1 MFLKSLEING
11 FKSFAD
17 KTHIDFSDGITSL
30 LGPNGCGKSNIVDSI
45 KWVLGEQ
52 STKTLRASRMDDVI
66 FAGTETRKPREMAEV
81 TLTIDNEDHN
91 LMTDVPEIVIRRR
104 IYRSGES
111 EYYMNG
117 QRCLLKNIRELF
129 MDTGVGKSAYSI
141 LEQGKI
147 DQILSNKPEDRRY
160 IFEEAAGISR
170 YKAKCN
176 EAQNRIEKSQ
186 ENINQL
192 ASTVNEVKRTYERTR
207 VQAAKAMKWQELKDK
222 AFYLDV
228 DIKLS
233 RIDMFLKLKEKRL
246 QDRDEAKARKEKLE
260 ADLST
265 YDDVI
270 SSSSGEVS
278 EYQEKSKKLEIAI
291 GKAEALVSS
300 ISETI
305 SAFEE
310 SYRQYLEKLSS
321 SEARCSQIQNEID
334 RTKADAE
341 EASSN
346 LDDYIDRLEEKEKQ
360 LKYTENAL
368 TETRIE
374 IGRLN
379 NEIKKAEESN
389 AELDN
394 ELQELS
400 EALRNVIESL
410 IQEVDEKTGTEYS
423 AERREEAE
431 SSFRSALS
439 SILNDLNQR
448 SSFVSNLP
456 SGIDY
461 SSQIALKDFNRLK
474 DSISRL
480 ESLFDRYID
489 SIPPVIDTILS
500 PEGLVSKKRDIEEKE
515 TGARNVITDNRR
527 IIEGARVQIESRES
541 DVISLQT
548 NIASLKEHIGSLR
561 VTVDNQ
567 KENIRRYNSQ
577 IVQRELDLEDE
588 RASVEVAR
596 RRVHE
601 MNDKIKDK
609 DQEKKDKI
617 EEIGRLN
624 KELSEV
630 NSLLAEKYQSLDKK
644 RREKDE
650 LLQAIN
656 KCESEY
662 TSNNMYAE
670 SIDNEMKNIFSNF
683 FETYARNLKEFED
696 RMRDDMPDETE
707 MKKELEAVNQEIKAL
722 GNINHTA
729 KDEYDQAEDQ
739 YKFYSKQ
746 LEDYENAKKDME
758 SVLNEILDKSK
769 TMFLKSYKEIGDNFQ
784 AMFKR
789 LFGGGRAELSL
800 SDPDDVLNSGIEIL
814 AQPPGKNMSTLSLLS
829 GGERSM
835 TAVALL
841 FATYQVKPSPFCILD
856 EIDAA
861 LDDRNI
867 GYFLDVL
874 QDFARD
880 SQFIIITHNTHTVT
894 GGNSMLGVSQME
906 PGVSTAVGYRIA
918 SISGQ
923 PRIIN
928 DEGESVEFDEE
939 GRRKE

>member
-1 MFLKSLEING
+1 M
-11 FKSFAD
+11 
-17 KTHIDFSDGITSL
+17 
-30 LGPNGCGKSNIVDSI
+30 
-45 KWVLGEQ
+45 
-52 STKTLRASRMDDVI
+52 
-66 FAGTETRKPREMAEV
+66 
-81 TLTIDNEDHN
+81 TLTIDNEDHK

-104 IYRSGES
+104 IYRTGES

-192 ASTVNEVKRTYERTR
+192 SSTVSEVKRTYERTR

-233 RIDMFLKLKEKRL
+233 RVDMFLKLKEKRL
-246 QDRDEAKARKEKLE
+246 QDRDAAKERKTKLE
-260 ADLST
+260 TDLST

-278 EYQEKSKKLEIAI
+278 EYQEKSKNLEIAI

-310 SYRQYLEKLSS
+310 NYRQYLEKLSY
-321 SEARCSQIQNEID
+321 SESRCTQIQNEID

-341 EASSN
+341 EATSN

-368 TETRIE
+368 FETRVE

-379 NEIKKAEESN
+379 SEIKKAEESN

-394 ELQELS
+394 ELHGLS
-400 EALRNVIESL
+400 DALRNVIESL

-423 AERREEAE
+423 AERREDAE
-431 SSFRSALS
+431 KSFRSSLY
-439 SILNDLNQR
+439 SILNDLDQR

-456 SGIDY
+456 SGVEY
-461 SSQIALKDFNRLK
+461 SSEIAFKDFSRLK
-474 DSISRL
+474 DSISKL
-480 ESLFDRYID
+480 ETLFNTYIE

-515 TGARNVITDNRR
+515 TGARNIITENRR

-548 NIASLKEHIGSLR
+548 NIASLKEHIGSLK

-617 EEIGRLN
+617 EEISRLN
-624 KELSEV
+624 NELGEV

-650 LLQAIN
+650 LMQEIN
-656 KCESEY
+656 KCENEF
-662 TSNNMYAE
+662 TTNNMYAE
-670 SIDNEMKNIFSNF
+670 TIDNEIKNIFSNF
-683 FETYARNLKEFED
+683 FDTYARNLKEFED

-707 MKKELEAVNQEIKAL
+707 MKKEFEAVNQEIKAL

-729 KDEYDQAEDQ
+729 KDEFDQAEDQ

-758 SVLNEILDKSK
+758 SVLGEILEKSK
-769 TMFLKSYKEIGDNFQ
+769 TMFLKSYKEISDNFQ
-784 AMFKR
+784 SMFKR

-800 SDPDDVLNSGIEIL
+800 SDPEDVLNSGIEIL

-880 SQFIIITHNTHTVT
+880 SQFIIITHNIHTVT

-923 PRIIN
+923 PRILN

>member
-1 MFLKSLEING
+1 M
-11 FKSFAD
+11 
-17 KTHIDFSDGITSL
+17 
-30 LGPNGCGKSNIVDSI
+30 
-45 KWVLGEQ
+45 
-52 STKTLRASRMDDVI
+52 
-66 FAGTETRKPREMAEV
+66 
-81 TLTIDNEDHN
+81 
-91 LMTDVPEIVIRRR
+91 
-104 IYRSGES
+104 
-111 EYYMNG
+111 
-117 QRCLLKNIRELF
+117 
-129 MDTGVGKSAYSI
+129 
-141 LEQGKI
+141 
-147 DQILSNKPEDRRY
+147 
-160 IFEEAAGISR
+160 
-170 YKAKCN
+170 
-176 EAQNRIEKSQ
+176 
-186 ENINQL
+186 
-192 ASTVNEVKRTYERTR
+192 
-207 VQAAKAMKWQELKDK
+207 
-222 AFYLDV
+222 
-228 DIKLS
+228 
-233 RIDMFLKLKEKRL
+233 
-246 QDRDEAKARKEKLE
+246 
-260 ADLST
+260 DLST

-270 SSSSGEVS
+270 LSSSGEVS
-278 EYQEKSKKLEIAI
+278 EYQEKSKNLEIAI

-310 SYRQYLEKLSS
+310 NYRQYLEKLSY
-321 SEARCSQIQNEID
+321 SESRCAQIQNEID

-341 EASSN
+341 EATSN

-360 LKYTENAL
+360 LKYTESAL
-368 TETRIE
+368 FETRVE

-379 NEIKKAEESN
+379 SEIKKAEEGN

-394 ELQELS
+394 ELRDLS
-400 EALRNVIESL
+400 DALRNVIESL

-423 AERREEAE
+423 AERRESAE
-431 SSFRSALS
+431 KSFRSSLF
-439 SILNDLNQR
+439 SILSDLDQR
-448 SSFVSNLP
+448 SAFVSNLP
-456 SGIDY
+456 SGVEY
-461 SSQIALKDFNRLK
+461 SSEIAFKDFNRLK

-480 ESLFDRYID
+480 EVLFDTYID

-515 TGARNVITDNRR
+515 TGARNVITENRR

-617 EEIGRLN
+617 KEIARLN
-624 KELSEV
+624 TELGEV

-644 RREKDE
+644 RHEKDALMQE
-650 LLQAIN
+650 IN
-656 KCESEY
+656 KCENEF
-662 TSNNMYAE
+662 TTNNMYAE
-670 SIDNEMKNIFSNF
+670 TIDNEIKNIFSNF
-683 FETYARNLKEFED
+683 FDTYARNLKEFED

-707 MKKELEAVNQEIKAL
+707 MKKEFEAVNQEIKAL

-729 KDEYDQAEDQ
+729 KDEFDQAEDQ

-758 SVLNEILDKSK
+758 SVLGEILDKSK
-769 TMFLKSYKEIGDNFQ
+769 SMFLKSYKEISDNFQ

-800 SDPDDVLNSGIEIL
+800 SDPDDILNSGIEIL

-923 PRIIN
+923 PRILN

>member
-1 MFLKSLEING
+1 M
-11 FKSFAD
+11 
-17 KTHIDFSDGITSL
+17 
-30 LGPNGCGKSNIVDSI
+30 
-45 KWVLGEQ
+45 
-52 STKTLRASRMDDVI
+52 
-66 FAGTETRKPREMAEV
+66 
-81 TLTIDNEDHN
+81 
-91 LMTDVPEIVIRRR
+91 
-104 IYRSGES
+104 
-111 EYYMNG
+111 
-117 QRCLLKNIRELF
+117 
-129 MDTGVGKSAYSI
+129 
-141 LEQGKI
+141 
-147 DQILSNKPEDRRY
+147 
-160 IFEEAAGISR
+160 
-170 YKAKCN
+170 
-176 EAQNRIEKSQ
+176 
-186 ENINQL
+186 
-192 ASTVNEVKRTYERTR
+192 
-207 VQAAKAMKWQELKDK
+207 
-222 AFYLDV
+222 
-228 DIKLS
+228 
-233 RIDMFLKLKEKRL
+233 
-246 QDRDEAKARKEKLE
+246 
-260 ADLST
+260 
-265 YDDVI
+265 
-270 SSSSGEVS
+270 
-278 EYQEKSKKLEIAI
+278 
-291 GKAEALVSS
+291 
-300 ISETI
+300 
-305 SAFEE
+305 
-310 SYRQYLEKLSS
+310 
-321 SEARCSQIQNEID
+321 
-334 RTKADAE
+334 
-341 EASSN
+341 
-346 LDDYIDRLEEKEKQ
+346 EEKEKQ

-368 TETRIE
+368 FETRVE

-379 NEIKKAEESN
+379 SEIKKAEESN

-394 ELQELS
+394 ELHGLS
-400 EALRNVIESL
+400 DALRNVIESL

-423 AERREEAE
+423 AERREDAE
-431 SSFRSALS
+431 KSFRSSLY
-439 SILNDLNQR
+439 SILNDLDQR

-456 SGIDY
+456 SGVEY
-461 SSQIALKDFNRLK
+461 SSEIAFKDFSRLK
-474 DSISRL
+474 DSISKL
-480 ESLFDRYID
+480 EILFNTYIE

-515 TGARNVITDNRR
+515 TGARNIITENRR

-541 DVISLQT
+541 DEISLQT
-548 NIASLKEHIGSLR
+548 NIASLKEHIGSLK

-617 EEIGRLN
+617 EEISRLN
-624 KELSEV
+624 NELGEV

-650 LLQAIN
+650 LMQEIN
-656 KCESEY
+656 KCENEF
-662 TSNNMYAE
+662 TTNNMYAE
-670 SIDNEMKNIFSNF
+670 TIDNEIKNIFSNF
-683 FETYARNLKEFED
+683 FDTYARNLKEFED

-707 MKKELEAVNQEIKAL
+707 MKKEFEAVNQEIKAL

-729 KDEYDQAEDQ
+729 KDEFDQAEDQ

-758 SVLNEILDKSK
+758 SVLGEILEKSK
-769 TMFLKSYKEIGDNFQ
+769 TMFLKSYKEISDNFQ

-800 SDPDDVLNSGIEIL
+800 SDPEDVLNSGIEIL

-880 SQFIIITHNTHTVT
+880 SQFIIITHNIHTVT

-923 PRIIN
+923 PRILN

>member
-17 KTHIDFSDGITSL
+17 KTHIDFADGITSL

-81 TLTIDNEDHN
+81 TLTIDNEDHK

-104 IYRSGES
+104 IYRTGES

-192 ASTVNEVKRTYERTR
+192 SSTVSEVKRTYERTR

-233 RIDMFLKLKEKRL
+233 RVDMFLKLKEKRL
-246 QDRDEAKARKEKLE
+246 QDRDAAKERKTKLE
-260 ADLST
+260 TDLST

-278 EYQEKSKKLEIAI
+278 EYQEKSKNLEIAI

-310 SYRQYLEKLSS
+310 NYRQYLEKLSY
-321 SEARCSQIQNEID
+321 SESRCTQIQNEID

-341 EASSN
+341 EATSN

-368 TETRIE
+368 FETRVE

-379 NEIKKAEESN
+379 SEIKKAEESN

-394 ELQELS
+394 ELHGLS
-400 EALRNVIESL
+400 DALRNVIESL

-423 AERREEAE
+423 AERREDAE
-431 SSFRSALS
+431 KSFRSSLY
-439 SILNDLNQR
+439 SILNDLDQR

-456 SGIDY
+456 SGVEY
-461 SSQIALKDFNRLK
+461 SSEIAFKDFSRLK
-474 DSISRL
+474 DSISKL
-480 ESLFDRYID
+480 EILFNTYIE

-515 TGARNVITDNRR
+515 TGARNIITENRR

-548 NIASLKEHIGSLR
+548 NIASLKEHIGSLK

-601 MNDKIKDK
+601 MNDKI
-609 DQEKKDKI
+609 
-617 EEIGRLN
+617 
-624 KELSEV
+624 
-630 NSLLAEKYQSLDKK
+630 
-644 RREKDE
+644 
-650 LLQAIN
+650 
-656 KCESEY
+656 
-662 TSNNMYAE
+662 
-670 SIDNEMKNIFSNF
+670 
-683 FETYARNLKEFED
+683 
-696 RMRDDMPDETE
+696 
-707 MKKELEAVNQEIKAL
+707 
-722 GNINHTA
+722 
-729 KDEYDQAEDQ
+729 
-739 YKFYSKQ
+739 
-746 LEDYENAKKDME
+746 
-758 SVLNEILDKSK
+758 
-769 TMFLKSYKEIGDNFQ
+769 
-784 AMFKR
+784 
-789 LFGGGRAELSL
+789 
-800 SDPDDVLNSGIEIL
+800 
-814 AQPPGKNMSTLSLLS
+814 
-829 GGERSM
+829 
-835 TAVALL
+835 
-841 FATYQVKPSPFCILD
+841 
-856 EIDAA
+856 
-861 LDDRNI
+861 
-867 GYFLDVL
+867 
-874 QDFARD
+874 
-880 SQFIIITHNTHTVT
+880 
-894 GGNSMLGVSQME
+894 
-906 PGVSTAVGYRIA
+906 
-918 SISGQ
+918 
-923 PRIIN
+923 
-928 DEGESVEFDEE
+928 
-939 GRRKE
+939 

>member
-17 KTHIDFSDGITSL
+17 KTHIDFADGITSL

-81 TLTIDNEDHN
+81 TLTIDNEDHK
-91 LMTDVPEIVIRRR
+91 LMTEVPEIVIRRR

-192 ASTVNEVKRTYERTR
+192 TSVVNEVKRTYERTR

-222 AFYLDV
+222 AFFLDV

-233 RIDMFLKLKEKRL
+233 RVDMFLKLKEKRL
-246 QDRDEAKARKEKLE
+246 EDRDKAKEQKAKLE
-260 ADLST
+260 ADLSL

-270 SSSSGEVS
+270 TSSSGEVS
-278 EYQEKSKKLEIAI
+278 EYQEKSKNLEIAI

-305 SAFEE
+305 SAYEE
-310 SYRQYLEKLSS
+310 NYRQYLEKLSS
-321 SEARCSQIQNEID
+321 SESRCSQIQNEID
-334 RTKADAE
+334 RTKAEEE
-341 EASSN
+341 EAEN
-346 LDDYIDRLEEKEKQ
+346 TLEDYIDRLEEKESQ
-360 LKYTENAL
+360 LKYTERTL
-368 TETRIE
+368 SETRTE
-374 IGRLN
+374 IGKLN
-379 NEIKKAEESN
+379 GEIKTAEDSN
-389 AELDN
+389 NSLDLELRD
-394 ELQELS
+394 LS
-400 EALRNVIESL
+400 EALRSVIESL

-423 AERREEAE
+423 AERRENSEKA
-431 SSFRSALS
+431 FRDALS
-439 SILNDLNQR
+439 SILSDITQR
-448 SSFVSNLP
+448 SSFVESLP
-456 SGIDY
+456 QGIDY
-461 SSQIALKDFNRLK
+461 SSSIVIKDF
-474 DSISRL
+474 SRL
-480 ESLFDRYID
+480 FASINNLQNLFDDYIS

-515 TGARNVITDNRR
+515 DSARNVIMENRR

-541 DVISLQT
+541 DVTSLQT

-561 VTVDNQ
+561 VNVENQ
-567 KENIRRYNSQ
+567 KENIRRYKAQ

-588 RASVEVAR
+588 RESVEVAR
-596 RRVHE
+596 RRVHD
-601 MNDKIKDK
+601 MNEKIKEK
-609 DQEKKDKI
+609 DQEKIDKI
-617 EEIGRLN
+617 DEIKKLKVN
-624 KELSEV
+624 LDEV
-630 NSLLAEKYQSLDKK
+630 NSLLSEKYLSLDKK

-650 LLQAIN
+650 LIAAIN
-656 KCESEY
+656 KCDNEF
-662 TSNNMYAE
+662 TTNNMYAE
-670 SIDNEMKNIFSNF
+670 TIEKEIQNIFTNF
-683 FETYARNLKEFED
+683 FETYARNLREFED
-696 RMRDDMPDETE
+696 RLVEDMPDETHL
-707 MKKELEAVNQEIKAL
+707 KKEFDSVNQEIKAL
-722 GNINHTA
+722 GNINHAA
-729 KDEYDQAEDQ
+729 KDEFDQAEDQ

-746 LEDYENAKKDME
+746 LEDYEKAKKDME
-758 SVLNEILDKSK
+758 SVLGEILDKSK
-769 TMFLKSYKEIGDNFQ
+769 SMFLKSYKEISDNFQ

-800 SDPDDVLNSGIEIL
+800 SDPEDVLSSGIEIL

-923 PRIIN
+923 PRILN

>member
-81 TLTIDNEDHN
+81 TLTIDNEDHK

-192 ASTVNEVKRTYERTR
+192 ASTVSEVKRTYERTR

-800 SDPDDVLNSGIEIL
+800 SNPDDVLNSGIEIL

-880 SQFIIITHNTHTVT
+880 SQFIIIT
-894 GGNSMLGVSQME
+894 
-906 PGVSTAVGYRIA
+906 
-918 SISGQ
+918 
-923 PRIIN
+923 
-928 DEGESVEFDEE
+928 
-939 GRRKE
+939 

>member
-1 MFLKSLEING
+1 
-11 FKSFAD
+11 
-17 KTHIDFSDGITSL
+17 
-30 LGPNGCGKSNIVDSI
+30 
-45 KWVLGEQ
+45 
-52 STKTLRASRMDDVI
+52 
-66 FAGTETRKPREMAEV
+66 
-81 TLTIDNEDHN
+81 
-91 LMTDVPEIVIRRR
+91 
-104 IYRSGES
+104 
-111 EYYMNG
+111 
-117 QRCLLKNIRELF
+117 
-129 MDTGVGKSAYSI
+129 
-141 LEQGKI
+141 
-147 DQILSNKPEDRRY
+147 
-160 IFEEAAGISR
+160 
-170 YKAKCN
+170 
-176 EAQNRIEKSQ
+176 
-186 ENINQL
+186 
-192 ASTVNEVKRTYERTR
+192 
-207 VQAAKAMKWQELKDK
+207 
-222 AFYLDV
+222 
-228 DIKLS
+228 
-233 RIDMFLKLKEKRL
+233 MFLKLKEKRL
-246 QDRDEAKARKEKLE
+246 QDRDAAKERKSKLE
-260 ADLST
+260 TDLST

-278 EYQEKSKKLEIAI
+278 EYQEKSKNLEIAI

-310 SYRQYLEKLSS
+310 NYRQYLEKLSY
-321 SEARCSQIQNEID
+321 SESRCTQIQNEID

-341 EASSN
+341 EATSN

-368 TETRIE
+368 FETRVE

-379 NEIKKAEESN
+379 SEIKKAEESN

-394 ELQELS
+394 ELRELS
-400 EALRNVIESL
+400 DALRNVIESL

-423 AERREEAE
+423 AERREDAE
-431 SSFRSALS
+431 KSFRSSLY
-439 SILNDLNQR
+439 SILNDLDQR
-448 SSFVSNLP
+448 SAFVSNLP
-456 SGIDY
+456 SGVEY
-461 SSQIALKDFNRLK
+461 SSEIAFKDFSRLK
-474 DSISRL
+474 DSISKL
-480 ESLFDRYID
+480 DTLFNTYIE

-515 TGARNVITDNRR
+515 TGARNIITENRR

-548 NIASLKEHIGSLR
+548 NIASLKEHIGSLK

-617 EEIGRLN
+617 EEISRLN
-624 KELSEV
+624 NELGEV

-650 LLQAIN
+650 LMQEIN
-656 KCESEY
+656 KCENEF
-662 TSNNMYAE
+662 TTNNMYAE
-670 SIDNEMKNIFSNF
+670 TIDNEIKNIFSNF
-683 FETYARNLKEFED
+683 FDTYARNLKEFED

-707 MKKELEAVNQEIKAL
+707 MKKEFEAVNQEIKAL

-729 KDEYDQAEDQ
+729 KDEFDQAEDQ

-758 SVLNEILDKSK
+758 SVLGEILEKSK
-769 TMFLKSYKEIGDNFQ
+769 TMFLKSYKEISDNFQ
-784 AMFKR
+784 SMFKR

-800 SDPDDVLNSGIEIL
+800 SDPEDVLNSGIEIL

-880 SQFIIITHNTHTVT
+880 SQFIIITHNIHTVT

-923 PRIIN
+923 PRILN

>member
-17 KTHIDFSDGITSL
+17 KTHIDFADGITSL

-81 TLTIDNEDHN
+81 TLTIDNEDHK

-104 IYRSGES
+104 IYRTGES

-192 ASTVNEVKRTYERTR
+192 SSTVSEVKRTYERTR

-233 RIDMFLKLKEKRL
+233 RVDMFLKLKEKRL
-246 QDRDEAKARKEKLE
+246 QDRDAAKERKTKLE
-260 ADLST
+260 TDLST

-278 EYQEKSKKLEIAI
+278 EYQEKSKNLEIAI

-310 SYRQYLEKLSS
+310 NYRQYLEKLSY
-321 SEARCSQIQNEID
+321 SESRCTQIQNEID

-341 EASSN
+341 EATSN

-368 TETRIE
+368 FETRVE

-379 NEIKKAEESN
+379 SEIKKAEESN

-394 ELQELS
+394 ELHGLS
-400 EALRNVIESL
+400 DALRNVIESL

-423 AERREEAE
+423 AERREDAE
-431 SSFRSALS
+431 KSFRSSLY
-439 SILNDLNQR
+439 SILNDLDQR

-456 SGIDY
+456 SGVEY
-461 SSQIALKDFNRLK
+461 SSEIAFKDFSRLK
-474 DSISRL
+474 DSISKL
-480 ESLFDRYID
+480 ETLFNTYIE

-515 TGARNVITDNRR
+515 TGARNIITENRR

-548 NIASLKEHIGSLR
+548 NIASLKEHIGSLK

-617 EEIGRLN
+617 EEISRLN
-624 KELSEV
+624 NELGEV

-650 LLQAIN
+650 LMQEIN
-656 KCESEY
+656 KCENEF
-662 TSNNMYAE
+662 TTNNMYAE
-670 SIDNEMKNIFSNF
+670 TIDNEIKNIFSNF
-683 FETYARNLKEFED
+683 FDTYARNLKEFED

-707 MKKELEAVNQEIKAL
+707 FDAVNQEIKNL

-729 KDEYDQAEDQ
+729 KDEFDQAEDQ

-758 SVLNEILDKSK
+758 SVLGEILEKSK
-769 TMFLKSYKEIGDNFQ
+769 TMFLKSYKEISDNFQ
-784 AMFKR
+784 SMFKR

-800 SDPDDVLNSGIEIL
+800 SDPEDVLNSGIEIL

-880 SQFIIITHNTHTVT
+880 SQFIIITHNIHTVT

-923 PRIIN
+923 PRILN

>member
-17 KTHIDFSDGITSL
+17 KTHIDFADGITSL

-81 TLTIDNEDHN
+81 TLAIDNEDHK

-104 IYRSGES
+104 IYRTGES

-192 ASTVNEVKRTYERTR
+192 SSTVSEVKRTYERTR

-233 RIDMFLKLKEKRL
+233 RVDMFLKLKEKRL
-246 QDRDEAKARKEKLE
+246 QDRDAAKERKSKLE
-260 ADLST
+260 TDLST

-278 EYQEKSKKLEIAI
+278 EYQEKSKNLEIAI

-310 SYRQYLEKLSS
+310 NYRQYLEKLSY
-321 SEARCSQIQNEID
+321 SESRCTQIQNEID

-341 EASSN
+341 DATSN

-368 TETRIE
+368 FETRVE

-379 NEIKKAEESN
+379 SEIKKAEESN

-394 ELQELS
+394 ELRELS
-400 EALRNVIESL
+400 DALRNVIESL

-423 AERREEAE
+423 AERREDAE
-431 SSFRSALS
+431 KSFRSSLY
-439 SILNDLNQR
+439 SILNDLDQR
-448 SSFVSNLP
+448 SAFVSNLP
-456 SGIDY
+456 SGVEY
-461 SSQIALKDFNRLK
+461 SSEIAFKDFSRLK
-474 DSISRL
+474 DSISKL
-480 ESLFDRYID
+480 DTLFNTYIE

-515 TGARNVITDNRR
+515 TGARNIITENRR

-548 NIASLKEHIGSLR
+548 NIASLKEHIGSLK

-617 EEIGRLN
+617 EEISRLN
-624 KELSEV
+624 KELGEV

-650 LLQAIN
+650 LMQEIN
-656 KCESEY
+656 KCENEF
-662 TSNNMYAE
+662 TTNNMYAE
-670 SIDNEMKNIFSNF
+670 TIDNEIKNIFSNF
-683 FETYARNLKEFED
+683 FDTYARNLKEFED

-707 MKKELEAVNQEIKAL
+707 MKKEFEAVNQEIKSL

-729 KDEYDQAEDQ
+729 KDEFDQAEDQ

-758 SVLNEILDKSK
+758 SVLGEILDKSK
-769 TMFLKSYKEIGDNFQ
+769 TMFLKSYKEISDNFQ

-800 SDPDDVLNSGIEIL
+800 SDPNDVLNSGIEIL

-874 QDFARD
+874 QDFAKD
-880 SQFIIITHNTHTVT
+880 SQFIIITHNIHTYCHRWKQHAWCISD
-894 GGNSMLGVSQME
+894 GAWCIYGS
-906 PGVSTAVGYRIA
+906 RI
-918 SISGQ
+918 
-923 PRIIN
+923 
-928 DEGESVEFDEE
+928 
-939 GRRKE
+939 

>member
-1 MFLKSLEING
+1 M
-11 FKSFAD
+11 
-17 KTHIDFSDGITSL
+17 
-30 LGPNGCGKSNIVDSI
+30 
-45 KWVLGEQ
+45 
-52 STKTLRASRMDDVI
+52 
-66 FAGTETRKPREMAEV
+66 
-81 TLTIDNEDHN
+81 
-91 LMTDVPEIVIRRR
+91 
-104 IYRSGES
+104 
-111 EYYMNG
+111 
-117 QRCLLKNIRELF
+117 
-129 MDTGVGKSAYSI
+129 
-141 LEQGKI
+141 
-147 DQILSNKPEDRRY
+147 
-160 IFEEAAGISR
+160 
-170 YKAKCN
+170 
-176 EAQNRIEKSQ
+176 
-186 ENINQL
+186 
-192 ASTVNEVKRTYERTR
+192 
-207 VQAAKAMKWQELKDK
+207 
-222 AFYLDV
+222 
-228 DIKLS
+228 
-233 RIDMFLKLKEKRL
+233 
-246 QDRDEAKARKEKLE
+246 
-260 ADLST
+260 
-265 YDDVI
+265 
-270 SSSSGEVS
+270 
-278 EYQEKSKKLEIAI
+278 
-291 GKAEALVSS
+291 
-300 ISETI
+300 
-305 SAFEE
+305 
-310 SYRQYLEKLSS
+310 
-321 SEARCSQIQNEID
+321 
-334 RTKADAE
+334 
-341 EASSN
+341 
-346 LDDYIDRLEEKEKQ
+346 EEKEKQ

-368 TETRIE
+368 FETRVE

-379 NEIKKAEESN
+379 SEIKKAEESN

-394 ELQELS
+394 ELHGLS
-400 EALRNVIESL
+400 DALRNVIESL

-423 AERREEAE
+423 AERREDAE
-431 SSFRSALS
+431 KSFRSSLY
-439 SILNDLNQR
+439 SILNDLDQR

-456 SGIDY
+456 SGVEY
-461 SSQIALKDFNRLK
+461 SSEIAFKDFSRLK
-474 DSISRL
+474 DSISKL
-480 ESLFDRYID
+480 ETLFNTYIE

-515 TGARNVITDNRR
+515 TGARNIITENRR

-548 NIASLKEHIGSLR
+548 NIASLKEHIGSLK

-617 EEIGRLN
+617 EEISRLN
-624 KELSEV
+624 NELGEV

-650 LLQAIN
+650 LMQEIN
-656 KCESEY
+656 KCENEF
-662 TSNNMYAE
+662 TTNNMYAE
-670 SIDNEMKNIFSNF
+670 TIDNEIKNIFSNF
-683 FETYARNLKEFED
+683 FDTYARNLKEFED

-707 MKKELEAVNQEIKAL
+707 MKKEFEAVNQEIKAL

-729 KDEYDQAEDQ
+729 KDEFDQAEDQ

-758 SVLNEILDKSK
+758 SVLGEILEKSK
-769 TMFLKSYKEIGDNFQ
+769 TMFLKSYKEISDNFQ
-784 AMFKR
+784 SMFKR

-800 SDPDDVLNSGIEIL
+800 SDPEDVLNSGIEIL

-880 SQFIIITHNTHTVT
+880 SQFIIITHNIHTVT

-923 PRIIN
+923 PRILN

>member
-1 MFLKSLEING
+1 
-11 FKSFAD
+11 
-17 KTHIDFSDGITSL
+17 
-30 LGPNGCGKSNIVDSI
+30 
-45 KWVLGEQ
+45 
-52 STKTLRASRMDDVI
+52 
-66 FAGTETRKPREMAEV
+66 
-81 TLTIDNEDHN
+81 
-91 LMTDVPEIVIRRR
+91 
-104 IYRSGES
+104 
-111 EYYMNG
+111 
-117 QRCLLKNIRELF
+117 
-129 MDTGVGKSAYSI
+129 
-141 LEQGKI
+141 
-147 DQILSNKPEDRRY
+147 
-160 IFEEAAGISR
+160 
-170 YKAKCN
+170 
-176 EAQNRIEKSQ
+176 
-186 ENINQL
+186 
-192 ASTVNEVKRTYERTR
+192 
-207 VQAAKAMKWQELKDK
+207 MKWQELKDK

-233 RIDMFLKLKEKRL
+233 RVDMFLKLKEKRL
-246 QDRDEAKARKEKLE
+246 QDRDAAKERKSKLE
-260 ADLST
+260 TDLST

-278 EYQEKSKKLEIAI
+278 EYQEKSKNLEIAI

-310 SYRQYLEKLSS
+310 NYRQYLEKLSY
-321 SEARCSQIQNEID
+321 SESRCTQIQNEID

-341 EASSN
+341 DATSN

-368 TETRIE
+368 FETRVE

-379 NEIKKAEESN
+379 SEIKKAEESN

-394 ELQELS
+394 ELRELS
-400 EALRNVIESL
+400 DALRNVIESL

-423 AERREEAE
+423 AERREDAE
-431 SSFRSALS
+431 KSFRSSLY
-439 SILNDLNQR
+439 SILNDLDQR
-448 SSFVSNLP
+448 SAFVSNLP
-456 SGIDY
+456 SGVEY
-461 SSQIALKDFNRLK
+461 SSEIAFKDFSRLK
-474 DSISRL
+474 DSISKL
-480 ESLFDRYID
+480 DTLFNTYIE

-515 TGARNVITDNRR
+515 TGARNIITENRR

-548 NIASLKEHIGSLR
+548 NIASLKEHIGSLK

-617 EEIGRLN
+617 EEISRLN
-624 KELSEV
+624 KELGEV

-650 LLQAIN
+650 LMQEIN
-656 KCESEY
+656 KCENEF
-662 TSNNMYAE
+662 TTNNMYAE
-670 SIDNEMKNIFSNF
+670 TIDNEIKNIFSNF
-683 FETYARNLKEFED
+683 FDTYARNLKEFED

-707 MKKELEAVNQEIKAL
+707 MKKEFEAVNQEIKSL

-729 KDEYDQAEDQ
+729 KDEFDQAEDQ

-758 SVLNEILDKSK
+758 SVLGEILDKSK
-769 TMFLKSYKEIGDNFQ
+769 TMFLKSYKEISDNFQ

-874 QDFARD
+874 QDFAKD
-880 SQFIIITHNTHTVT
+880 SQFIIITHNIHTVT

-923 PRIIN
+923 PRILN

>member
-17 KTHIDFSDGITSL
+17 KTHIDFADGITSL
-30 LGPNGCGKSNIVDSI
+30 LGQNGCGKSNIVDSI

-81 TLTIDNEDHN
+81 TLTIDNEDHK

-104 IYRSGES
+104 IYRTGES

-192 ASTVNEVKRTYERTR
+192 SSTVSEVKRTYERTR

-233 RIDMFLKLKEKRL
+233 RVDMFLKLKEKRL
-246 QDRDEAKARKEKLE
+246 QDRDAAKERKTKLE
-260 ADLST
+260 TDLST

-278 EYQEKSKKLEIAI
+278 EYQEKSKNLEIAI

-310 SYRQYLEKLSS
+310 NYRQYLEKLSY
-321 SEARCSQIQNEID
+321 SESRCTQIQNEID

-341 EASSN
+341 EATSN

-368 TETRIE
+368 FETRVE

-379 NEIKKAEESN
+379 SEIKKAEESN
-389 AELDN
+389 AELDD
-394 ELQELS
+394 ELHGLS
-400 EALRNVIESL
+400 DALRNVIESL

-423 AERREEAE
+423 AERREDAE
-431 SSFRSALS
+431 KSFRSSLY
-439 SILNDLNQR
+439 SILNDLDQR

-456 SGIDY
+456 SGVEY
-461 SSQIALKDFNRLK
+461 SSEIAFKDFSRLK
-474 DSISRL
+474 DSISKL
-480 ESLFDRYID
+480 ETLFNTYIE

-515 TGARNVITDNRR
+515 TGARNIITENRR

-548 NIASLKEHIGSLR
+548 NIASLKEHIGSLK

-617 EEIGRLN
+617 EEISRLN
-624 KELSEV
+624 NELGEV

-650 LLQAIN
+650 LMQEIN
-656 KCESEY
+656 KCENEF
-662 TSNNMYAE
+662 TTNNMYAE
-670 SIDNEMKNIFSNF
+670 TIDNEIKNIFSNF
-683 FETYARNLKEFED
+683 FDTYARNLKEFED

-707 MKKELEAVNQEIKAL
+707 MKKEFEAVNQEIKAL

-729 KDEYDQAEDQ
+729 KDEFDQAEDQ

-758 SVLNEILDKSK
+758 SVLGEILEKSK
-769 TMFLKSYKEIGDNFQ
+769 TMFLKSYKEISDNFQ
-784 AMFKR
+784 SMFKR

-800 SDPDDVLNSGIEIL
+800 SDPEDVLNSGIEIL

-880 SQFIIITHNTHTVT
+880 SQFIIITHNIHTVT

-923 PRIIN
+923 PRILN

>member
-17 KTHIDFSDGITSL
+17 KTHIDFADGITSL

-81 TLTIDNEDHN
+81 TLTIDNEDHK

-104 IYRSGES
+104 IYRTGES

-186 ENINQL
+186 ENINSL
-192 ASTVNEVKRTYERTR
+192 SATVNEVKRTYERTR
-207 VQAAKAMKWQELKDK
+207 VVAAKAMKWQELKDK

-233 RIDMFLKLKEKRL
+233 RVDMFLKLKEKRL
-246 QDRDEAKARKEKLE
+246 QDRDAAQSRKAQLE
-260 ADLST
+260 EELST

-270 SSSSGEVS
+270 TSSSGEVS
-278 EYQEKSKKLEIAI
+278 EFQQKSKNLEISI

-300 ISETI
+300 ITETI
-305 SAFEE
+305 SAYEDN
-310 SYRQYLEKLSS
+310 YRQYLETLSY
-321 SEARCSQIQNEID
+321 SESRCNQIQNEIE

-341 EASSN
+341 EANSN
-346 LDDYIDRLEEKEKQ
+346 LEDYIDRLDEKEKQ

-368 TETRIE
+368 FETRQE
-374 IGRLN
+374 IGKLN
-379 NEIKKAEESN
+379 SEIKKAEESN
-389 AELDN
+389 ADLDN
-394 ELQELS
+394 ELRDLS
-400 EALRNVIESL
+400 DALRNVIESL

-423 AERREEAE
+423 ADRMEKAE
-431 SSFRSALS
+431 NSFRSS
-439 SILNDLNQR
+439 IRSILDELDQH
-448 SSFVSNLP
+448 SSFVSRLP
-456 SGIDY
+456 QGIDY
-461 SSQIALKDFNRLK
+461 SAEIALKDFNRLK
-474 DSISRL
+474 SAVDSL
-480 ESLFDRYID
+480 ENLFNEYKA

-515 TGARNVITDNRR
+515 SGARSVITENRR

-548 NIASLKEHIGSLR
+548 NIASLKEHIGSLK
-561 VTVDNQ
+561 VTVENQ
-567 KENIRRYNSQ
+567 KENIKRYNSQ
-577 IVQRELDLEDE
+577 ILQREMDLDDE
-588 RASVEVAR
+588 RASVDVAR

-601 MNDKIKDK
+601 MNEKIKDK

-617 EEIGRLN
+617 AQIADLNRQLEEI
-624 KELSEV
+624 
-630 NSLLAEKYQSLDKK
+630 NSLLAEKYQNLDKK

-656 KCESEY
+656 KCENEF
-662 TSNNMYAE
+662 TTNNMYAE
-670 SIDNEMKNIFSNF
+670 TIDNEIKNIFSNF
-683 FETYARNLKEFED
+683 YDTYARNLKEFED
-696 RMRDDMPDETE
+696 RIRDDMPDESE
-707 MKKELEAVNQEIKAL
+707 MKKEFDAVNQEIKNL

-729 KDEYDQAEDQ
+729 KDEFDQAEDQ

-758 SVLNEILDKSK
+758 SVLGEILDKSK
-769 TMFLKSYKEIGDNFQ
+769 TMFIKSYKEISDNFQ

-800 SDPDDVLNSGIEIL
+800 SDPEDVLNSGIEIL

-880 SQFIIITHNTHTVT
+880 SQFIIITHNIHTVT
-894 GGNSMLGVSQME
+894 GGDTMLGVSQME
-906 PGVSTAVGYRIA
+906 PGVSTAVSYRIA